1 MMGLQ
6 WLKNTLLQIEEF
18 GDAFTR
24 GGGDLL
30 KLTTDR
36 FVWEKGFRKWHSVL
50 QNTSQKFNFSNVGNL
65 MKSFNFYIHLL
76 QFHQIFVKLC
86 KYHIL
91 IPWPELMVFCFPWIP
106 IGLPP
111 HRPEWSS
118 QLSRS
123 HGELHGVSLLQNSNF
138 HKGKNI
144 EKPQQLEPTC
154 HDKRAESIFDSLT

>member
-91 IPWPELMVFCFPWIP
+91 IPWPELMVFLFSMDSDRTSSASPRVIFAVVEVPWRASWSFFATKFQFPQRQK
-106 IGLPP
+106 
-111 HRPEWSS
+111 HRKTTTVGANMSW
-118 QLSRS
+118 
-123 HGELHGVSLLQNSNF
+123 
-138 HKGKNI
+138 
-144 EKPQQLEPTC
+144 
-154 HDKRAESIFDSLT
+154 